1 MAEKSCS
8 SVKAWV
14 CTLSIVGC
22 EEILYV
28 LLDILFA
35 HFNSTVDYMVSDLD
49 LFSLSAF
56 TVKPLTPL
64 SDHSQITVFLKR
76 TNNTTPPQPS
86 KLFNIKKSC
95 RWAENSTEEFQ
106 KALSTPEIQTL
117 LDTFL
122 DTTYVHRK
130 RWCRPQTNHNWN
142 NPKINLRI
150 PKMTTGLMKNV
161 KKIRQSKTQ
170 RSRKCGLAPS
180 GSFNPAGS
188 NWERKHAGDPPPFFK
203 SCLSP
208 LEKWL

>member
-1 MAEKSCS
+1 MLIRGDLNARTGSLPDYCTELGNIHIFGQNFAQNITSLPRYNSDKS
-8 SVKAWV
+8 
-14 CTLSIVGC
+14 GR
-22 EEILYV
+22 EILQLCQSLGLYIV
-28 LLDILFA
+28 NSRLRGDSLDTILDILFA

-49 LFSLSAF
+49 PFSLSAF

-130 RWCRPQTNHNWN
+130 R
-142 NPKINLRI
+142 
-150 PKMTTGLMKNV
+150 
-161 KKIRQSKTQ
+161 
-170 RSRKCGLAPS
+170 
-180 GSFNPAGS
+180 
-188 NWERKHAGDPPPFFK
+188 
-203 SCLSP
+203 
-208 LEKWL
+208 